1 LSGREDGRNGEVE
14 GRLEAYYGLIRR
26 LIKALETARLDYA
39 FTGALAASF
48 YGVPRTTTDVDV
60 IVGVTV
66 QSERRRLVSAFKQI
80 GLIVDQRAVDQAL
93 SSGYNIATFK
103 DIRTAYS
110 VDTIFS
116 TKRLEKRTGTVA
128 GAKTF
133 FQSPEEL
140 ILSKLRMIKS
150 TVPRKRAVKDEEDV
164 KAILRF
170 TEVDMEKV
178 RQEARIQHTLP
189 VLEAIAAKK
198 KHARVEADTCAESK

>member
-1 LSGREDGRNGEVE
+1 
-14 GRLEAYYGLIRR
+14 LEAYYGLIRR
-26 LIKALETARLDYA
+26 LIKALKTARLDYA

-60 IVGVTV
+60 IVEGTV

-103 DIRTAYS
+103 DTRTAYS

-133 FQSPEEL
+133 FQSPEDL

-150 TVPRKRAVKDEEDV
+150 TVPRMRAVKDEEDV

-178 RQEARIQHTLP
+178 RREARIQNTLP

-198 KHARVEADTCAESK
+198 KRARVEADTCAESK